1 MSNDAK
7 LWKELVDF
15 NEKEVPFCYRA
26 EAAKYMAYVLHRW
39 DILEMYYRTQ
49 DDAGYRYQLM
59 AEVSK
64 EA

>member
-7 LWKELVDF
+7 LWKELVTF
-15 NEKEVPFCYRA
+15 NEKEQPYYYRG
-26 EAAKYMAYVLHRW
+26 ETAKYMAYVLNRW
-39 DILEMYYRTQ
+39 DIMSMYRRVQ
-49 DDAGYRYQLM
+49 DDPGYLYQLM